1 MRNASLAAALAVGV
15 TGSAFATISNQLV
28 GDSYIVK
35 VGSGSAAQF
44 FSVLDV
50 YVKCGASTDIVSS
63 TFGVSAYVASTTMNQ
78 GVAFNQ
84 AAGTSTWAPTTNDAF
99 GVDSFVTA
107 GCRNQGSDT
116 SLAGGQAAF
125 LNLQGDTNFA
135 NYSTAGATTVA
146 SVAGS
151 AGAGWYPGIG
161 ANTSTNPYA
170 RAGYYNGVTNTAK
183 ATTTIS
189 GNGIV
194 AGGSLDNLW
203 MVGRF
208 VINATNELDTAV
220 RNMTLQFAIAG
231 KNNGVTT
238 VTGATNAAYRYNQT
252 LTFAVPAP
260 GAAALLGLAGLVGRR
275 RR

>member
-35 VGSGSAAQF
+35 VGSGSAARF
-44 FSVLDV
+44 YSVMDV

-78 GVAFNQ
+78 GDAFVQ
-84 AAGTSTWAPTTNDAF
+84 TSGSSWAPVTNDAS
-99 GVDSFVTA
+99 GIDSYVTA
-107 GCRNQGSDT
+107 GCRNQGSDNT
-116 SLAGGQAAF
+116 LAGGKAAF
-125 LNLQGDTNFA
+125 LNLQGDTNFS
-135 NYSTAGATTVA
+135 NFNTAGATTVS
-146 SVAGS
+146 SVSGS
-151 AGAGWYPGIG
+151 AGAGWYPGVG

-170 RAGYYNGVTNTAK
+170 RAGYYNGVTNIAK
-183 ATTTIS
+183 TDRTIA

-194 AGGSLDNLW
+194 AGGSLDNLF

-208 VINATNELDTAV
+208 TIDVTGMADNAV
-220 RNMTLQFAIAG
+220 RTMTSVFAVAG

-260 GAAALLGLAGLVGRR
+260 GAAALIGLAGLVGRR

>member
-84 AAGTSTWAPTTNDAF
+84 ASGSSWAPVTNDVF
-99 GVDSFVTA
+99 GVDSYVTA
-107 GCRNQGSDT
+107 GCRNQGSDNT
-116 SLAGGQAAF
+116 LAGGKAAF

-135 NYSTAGATTVA
+135 NYSTAGATTIA

-161 ANTSTNPYA
+161 ANTTTNPYA

-208 VINATNELDTAV
+208 VIEVTNDLSSAV

>member
-63 TFGVSAYVASTTMNQ
+63 TFGVSAYVASTTQNQ

-84 AAGTSTWAPTTNDAF
+84 VSGSNWAPVTNDAS
-99 GVDSFVTA
+99 GIDSYVTT
-107 GCRNQGSDT
+107 GCRNQGSDST
-116 SLAGGQAAF
+116 LAGGKAAF
-125 LNLQGDTNFA
+125 LNLQGDTNFS

-151 AGAGWYPGIG
+151 AGAGWYPAIG
-161 ANTSTNPYA
+161 ANTTTNPYA
-170 RAGYYNGVTNTAK
+170 RAGYYNGATNTAK

-220 RNMTLQFAIAG
+220 RNMTLQFAVAG

>member
-78 GVAFNQ
+78 GIAFNQ
-84 AAGTSTWAPTTNDAF
+84 ASGSSWAPVTNDVF

-125 LNLQGDTNFA
+125 LNMQGDTNFS
-135 NYSTAGATTVA
+135 NYGTAGATTIA

-151 AGAGWYPGIG
+151 AGAGWYPGVG

-194 AGGSLDNLW
+194 AGGSLDNLF

-220 RNMTLQFAIAG
+220 RTVTMQFAVAG

-260 GAAALLGLAGLVGRR
+260 GAAALLGLAGLIGRR

>member
-28 GDSYIVK
+28 GDGYLVN
-35 VGSGSAAQF
+35 VGSKSY
-44 FSVLDV
+44 SVLDV

-63 TFGVSAYVASTTMNQ
+63 TFGVSAYVASTTQNQ

-84 AAGTSTWAPTTNDAF
+84 VSGSSWAPVTNDAS
-99 GVDSFVTA
+99 GIDSYVTT
-107 GCRNQGSDT
+107 GCRVQGSGT
-116 SLAGGQAAF
+116 TLASGQAGF

-170 RAGYYNGVTNTAK
+170 RAGYYNGAENTAK
-183 ATTTIS
+183 ATTTIA

-194 AGGSLDNLW
+194 AGGSLNNLW

-220 RNMTLQFAIAG
+220 RTMTMQFAIAG

>member
-84 AAGTSTWAPTTNDAF
+84 ASGSSWAPVTNDTF

-107 GCRNQGSDT
+107 GLRTQSSANP
-116 SLAGGQAAF
+116 

-135 NYSTAGATTVA
+135 NYSTAGATTIA

-161 ANTSTNPYA
+161 ANTTTNPYA

>member
-63 TFGVSAYVASTTMNQ
+63 TFGVSAYVASTTQNQ

-84 AAGTSTWAPTTNDAF
+84 ASSSSWAPVTNDVF
-99 GVDSFVTA
+99 GVDSYVTA
-107 GCRNQGSDT
+107 GCRNQGSDNT
-116 SLAGGQAAF
+116 LAGGKAAF
-125 LNLQGDTNFA
+125 LNLQGDTNFS
-135 NYSTAGATTVA
+135 NFSTAGATTIA

-161 ANTSTNPYA
+161 ANTTTNPYA

-208 VINATNELDTAV
+208 VINATNELPTAV

>member
-35 VGSGSAAQF
+35 VGSGAAAQF

-50 YVKCGASTDIVSS
+50 YVKCGASTDIVAS
-63 TFGVSAYVASTTMNQ
+63 TFGVSAYNASTVMNQ
-78 GVAFNQ
+78 GVAFHQ
-84 AAGTSTWAPTTNDAF
+84 VSGSSWAPTTNDVS

-107 GCRNQGSDT
+107 GLRTQSSANT
-116 SLAGGQAAF
+116 V
-125 LNLQGDTNFA
+125 NLQGDTNFA
-135 NYSTAGATTVA
+135 NYSTAGATTIA

-161 ANTSTNPYA
+161 ANTTTNPYA
-170 RAGYYNGVTNTAK
+170 RAGYYNGADNTAK

-194 AGGSLDNLW
+194 AGGSLNNLW

-220 RNMTLQFAIAG
+220 RTMTMQFAVAG

>member
-63 TFGVSAYVASTTMNQ
+63 TFGVSAYVASTVMNQ
-78 GVAFNQ
+78 GVAFHQ
-84 AAGTSTWAPTTNDAF
+84 VSGSSWAPTTNDVS

-107 GCRNQGSDT
+107 GLRTQSSANT
-116 SLAGGQAAF
+116 V
-125 LNLQGDTNFA
+125 NLQGDTNFA
-135 NYSTAGATTVA
+135 NYSTAGATTIA

-161 ANTSTNPYA
+161 ANTTTNPYA
-170 RAGYYNGVTNTAK
+170 RAGYYNAADNNAK
-183 ATTTIS
+183 ATTTIA

-194 AGGSLDNLW
+194 AGGSLNNLW

-220 RNMTLQFAIAG
+220 RTMTMQFAVAG

>member
-84 AAGTSTWAPTTNDAF
+84 ASGSSWAPVTNDVF
-99 GVDSFVTA
+99 GVDSYVTT
-107 GCRNQGSDT
+107 GCRNQGSDNT
-116 SLAGGQAAF
+116 LAGGQAAF

-135 NYSTAGATTVA
+135 NFSTAGATTIA

-161 ANTSTNPYA
+161 ASTSTNPYA
-170 RAGYYNGVTNTAK
+170 RAGYYNGLTNTAK

>member
-1 MRNASLAAALAVGV
+1 MRNASLAAAAAVV
-15 TGSAFATISNQLV
+15 LSGSAFATISNQLI

-35 VGSGSAAQF
+35 VGSGASARF
-44 FSVLDV
+44 YSVMDV

-63 TFGVSAYVASTTMNQ
+63 TFGVSAYVASTVMNQ
-78 GVAFNQ
+78 GDAFVQNS
-84 AAGTSTWAPTTNDAF
+84 GSSWAPTTDDAT

-107 GCRNQGSDT
+107 GCRNQGSDAT
-116 SLAGGQAAF
+116 LAGGKAAF
-125 LNLQGDTNFA
+125 LNMQGDTNFT
-135 NYSTAGATTVA
+135 NYATAGAATVN
-146 SVAGS
+146 SLAGS
-151 AGAGWYPGIG
+151 AGAGWYPAVG

-170 RAGYYNGVTNTAK
+170 RAGYYNGSSNVAK
-183 ATTTIS
+183 ATTTIA
-189 GNGIV
+189 GNNIA
-194 AGGSLDNLW
+194 AGGSLDNAW

-208 VINATNELDTAV
+208 TIDVTGLAEGTQKD
-220 RNMTLQFAIAG
+220 MTLKFAVAG

-260 GAAALLGLAGLVGRR
+260 GAAALVGLAGLVGRR

>member
-28 GDSYIVK
+28 ADGYLVN
-35 VGSGSAAQF
+35 VGSQSY
-44 FSVLDV
+44 SVLDV

-63 TFGVSAYVASTTMNQ
+63 TFGVSAYVASTTQNQ

-84 AAGTSTWAPTTNDAF
+84 VSGSSWAPVTNDAS
-99 GVDSFVTA
+99 GVDSYVTT
-107 GCRNQGSDT
+107 GCRNQGSDST
-116 SLAGGQAAF
+116 LAGGKAAF

-135 NYSTAGATTVA
+135 NYSTSGATTIA

-151 AGAGWYPGIG
+151 AGAGWYPAIG

-170 RAGYYNGVTNTAK
+170 RAGYYNGLTNTAK

-208 VINATNELDTAV
+208 VIEVTNDLSSAV

-252 LTFAVPAP
+252 LTFAAAVPAP

>member
-1 MRNASLAAALAVGV
+1 MRNASLAAAATVVL
-15 TGSAFATISNQLV
+15 TGSAFATISNQLI

-35 VGSGSAAQF
+35 VGAGASARF
-44 FSVLDV
+44 YSVMDV

-63 TFGVSAYVASTTMNQ
+63 TFGVSAYQASTVMNQ
-78 GVAFNQ
+78 GDAFVQ
-84 AAGTSTWAPTTNDAF
+84 AAGSSWAPTTNSDG

-107 GCRNQGSDT
+107 GLRTQSSANT
-116 SLAGGQAAF
+116 
-125 LNLQGDTNFA
+125 LNLLGDTNFT
-135 NYSTAGATTVA
+135 NFSTVGAG
-146 SVAGS
+146 SINSLAGS

-161 ANTSTNPYA
+161 ANTNTNPYA
-170 RAGYYNGVTNTAK
+170 RAGFYNGAGNVAK
-183 ATTTIS
+183 ASSTIA
-189 GNGIV
+189 GNNIA
-194 AGGSLDNLW
+194 AGGSLDNAW

-208 VINATNELDTAV
+208 VIEVTGLADGTQKD
-220 RNMTLQFAIAG
+220 MTMRFAIAG

>member
-28 GDSYIVK
+28 ADSYIVK

-44 FSVLDV
+44 FSVMDV

-84 AAGTSTWAPTTNDAF
+84 ASGSSWAPTTNDAF

-116 SLAGGQAAF
+116 TLAGGQAAF
-125 LNLQGDTNFA
+125 LNLQGDTNFS
-135 NYSTAGATTVA
+135 NFSTAGATTIA
-146 SVAGS
+146 SVSGS
-151 AGAGWYPGIG
+151 AGAGWYPGVG

-220 RNMTLQFAIAG
+220 RTVTMQFAVAG

-260 GAAALLGLAGLVGRR
+260 GAAALIGLAGLVGRR

>member
-84 AAGTSTWAPTTNDAF
+84 ASGSSWAPTTNDAF

-107 GCRNQGSDT
+107 GCRNQGSDST
-116 SLAGGQAAF
+116 LAGGKAAF

-135 NYSTAGATTVA
+135 NYSTAGATTIA

-170 RAGYYNGVTNTAK
+170 RAGYYNGASNTAK

-220 RNMTLQFAIAG
+220 RTVTMQFAIAG

>member
-28 GDSYIVK
+28 ADSYIVK

-44 FSVLDV
+44 FSVMDV

-84 AAGTSTWAPTTNDAF
+84 ASGSSWAPTTNDAF

-107 GCRNQGSDT
+107 GCRNQGSDST
-116 SLAGGQAAF
+116 LAGGKAAF

-135 NYSTAGATTVA
+135 NYSTAGATTIA

-220 RNMTLQFAIAG
+220 RTVTMQFAIAG